1 MRRDGNIVDA
11 RYSFDYLSAS
21 TISIPIGPDQSH
33 LGHVS
38 MPVVIALRSIF
49 ARSMMSPH
57 FGHMCAL
64 IHRFSRLIEG
74 SQSNKSFIP
83 FSYFVTIM
91 VSFAIHWNDP
101 KVASCLAVAKS

>member
-1 MRRDGNIVDA
+1 MFIQL
-11 RYSFDYLSAS
+11 LSAS

-38 MPVVIALRSIF
+38 IPVVIALRSIL

-74 SQSNKSFIP
+74 SQIQQIVHSV
-83 FSYFVTIM
+83 SYFVTIM
-91 VSFAIHWNDP
+91 FLFAIP
-101 KVASCLAVAKS
+101 

>member
-1 MRRDGNIVDA
+1 M
-11 RYSFDYLSAS
+11 SFDYLSAS

-38 MPVVIALRSIF
+38 IPVVMALRSIL

-74 SQSNKSFIP
+74 SQIQQIVHSVQLLRKDNVLIRDFPEMTQKWHR
-83 FSYFVTIM
+83 
-91 VSFAIHWNDP
+91 AL
-101 KVASCLAVAKS
+101 ASR